1 MVVRIISATYLTN
14 QEPSRIF
21 LSVRSSLFF
30 PKIQKIIR
38 EILFFSH
45 STRSVRTKLSPVS
58 FVKMS
63 KQTLT
68 LFFYLRAYSLSLS
81 FSNYA
86 LTHNYKPINKSN
98 YVKFMVRFLFLCF
111 HTNNRSYLYFLLQ
124 TQNSV
129 TQIVNDLIFHN
140 ARENAYAKNNSLA
153 NDLIFYNQ
161 YYMT

>member
-30 PKIQKIIR
+30 PKNPKIIR

-68 LFFYLRAYSLSLS
+68 LFPISARTLSLS

-111 HTNNRSYLYFLLQ
+111 HPNNRSYLYFSSPDP
-124 TQNSV
+124 NSV
-129 TQIVNDLIFHN
+129 NL
-140 ARENAYAKNNSLA
+140 KS
-153 NDLIFYNQ
+153 
-161 YYMT
+161 

>member
-30 PKIQKIIR
+30 PKNPKIIR

-68 LFFYLRAYSLSLS
+68 LFFLSSRVHSFTPSLS

-111 HTNNRSYLYFLLQ
+111 HTNNWSHLYFPLQ
-124 TQNSV
+124 TQ
-129 TQIVNDLIFHN
+129 TP
-140 ARENAYAKNNSLA
+140 
-153 NDLIFYNQ
+153 
-161 YYMT
+161 

>member
-30 PKIQKIIR
+30 PKIQKSSAKFS
-38 EILFFSH
+38 FFSH

-68 LFFYLRAYSLSLS
+68 LFPISARTLSLS

-111 HTNNRSYLYFLLQ
+111 HPNNRLYLYFLLQ
-124 TQNSV
+124 TQ
-129 TQIVNDLIFHN
+129 TP
-140 ARENAYAKNNSLA
+140 
-153 NDLIFYNQ
+153 
-161 YYMT
+161 